1 MNLWAET
8 KCSSAFG
15 DRESYALVRL
25 LESKIENENFWNAW
39 MSGMREIWWRSG
51 IAETERERDG
61 IAERERDGMFLMT
74 VVFVCVTVGVTVG
87 DKWAMDIESYKLDI
101 HVAPPGFFL
110 QLGFAKTP

>member
-1 MNLWAET
+1 
-8 KCSSAFG
+8 
-15 DRESYALVRL
+15 
-25 LESKIENENFWNAW
+25 
-39 MSGMREIWWRSG
+39 MSGMREIWWRSGIADWWRSG